1 MEKNTGTTVREVLN
15 LSILRQAKVL
25 SGHKGLDRVVQFI
38 DIMEVPE
45 LKGWVKEGVL
55 ILTTA
60 YAIRN
65 EPLQLTELVR
75 ILHASGGA
83 ALAIKPTRF
92 LQGIPQQTLDVSNE
106 IELPIIEIPA
116 EIPYTDITR
125 PIMELILDRQ
135 AALLRR
141 SEEVYRTLTA
151 MVLENSGIQAV
162 SDSVSGL
169 LRAPVKVV
177 DNVGNTIVSS
187 PAELHWEEADSPL
200 QWGITVDRRQV
211 AKLLVA
217 KDRLDE
223 MEKVCIEQARIVLAL
238 EIMRGKIVADTE
250 HRLRGNFIDELLTPP
265 VPSRHEVE
273 QRGRKL
279 GMHVEHLWEVA
290 VIEGEQ
296 APDEEALLK
305 RLGEEARLRRVSPH
319 VEFRSNRAV
328 LFLPS
333 LDVKRAEDLRNVPK
347 PWAETLLEWVGDKAL
362 GATGSLV
369 GVGGKKYLWEIY
381 DSYTEARKAMAV
393 ARRMPRETPVIR
405 YEEVE
410 IYHLLG
416 EAMQK
421 TDFSKLFER
430 KLGALRRY
438 DEEHNGDLM
447 RTFLCYLE
455 TRGSLI
461 ETASRLYIHRNS
473 VKYRMERIKDITGFD
488 LSDAREQLVCHLCLI
503 YFYLHDNTAA
513 DL

>member
-1 MEKNTGTTVREVLN
+1 M
-15 LSILRQAKVL
+15 
-25 SGHKGLDRVVQFI
+25 
-38 DIMEVPE
+38 
-45 LKGWVKEGVL
+45 
-55 ILTTA
+55 
-60 YAIRN
+60 
-65 EPLQLTELVR
+65 
-75 ILHASGGA
+75 
-83 ALAIKPTRF
+83 
-92 LQGIPQQTLDVSNE
+92 QGIPQQTLDVSNE

-177 DNVGNTIVSS
+177 DTEGKTIVSS
-187 PAELHWEEADSPL
+187 PADLYWGEADSPL

-290 VIEGEQ
+290 VIEGDQ
-296 APDEEALLK
+296 APAEEALLK

-333 LDVKRAEDLRNVPK
+333 MDVKRAEDCATCRSHGRILCSNGLAIKRWGQRAAWLGLEAKNICGRFTTAIPK
-347 PWAETLLEWVGDKAL
+347 RAKRWPSPAACPGKRRSS
-362 GATGSLV
+362 ATKRWRSIIC
-369 GVGGKKYLWEIY
+369 WERRCK
-381 DSYTEARKAMAV
+381 DRFQPAV
-393 ARRMPRETPVIR
+393 
-405 YEEVE
+405 
-410 IYHLLG
+410 
-416 EAMQK
+416 
-421 TDFSKLFER
+421 
-430 KLGALRRY
+430 
-438 DEEHNGDLM
+438 
-447 RTFLCYLE
+447 
-455 TRGSLI
+455 
-461 ETASRLYIHRNS
+461 
-473 VKYRMERIKDITGFD
+473 
-488 LSDAREQLVCHLCLI
+488 
-503 YFYLHDNTAA
+503 
-513 DL
+513 

>member
-1 MEKNTGTTVREVLN
+1 MEKTGTTIKEVLN
-15 LSILRQAKVL
+15 LPILQQAKVL
-25 SGHKGLDRVVQFI
+25 SGHQGLDRVVQFI

-75 ILHASGGA
+75 ILHHSGGA
-83 ALAIKPTRF
+83 ALMIKPTRF
-92 LQGIPQQTLDVSNE
+92 LSGIPQQTLDVSNE

-125 PIMELILDRQ
+125 PVMELILDRQ

-141 SEEVYRTLTA
+141 SEKVYRTLTA

-169 LRAPVKVV
+169 LRAPVSVV
-177 DNVGNTIVSS
+177 DTEGNTIVSS
-187 PAELHWEEADSPL
+187 PPGLNWEEVDTPL
-200 QWGITVDRRQV
+200 QWGITVDRRYV

-223 MEKVCIEQARIVLAL
+223 METVCIEQARIVLAL
-238 EIMRGKIVADTE
+238 EIMRSKIIEDTE
-250 HRLRGNFIDELLTPP
+250 HRMRGNFIDELLTPP
-265 VPSRHEVE
+265 APFRHEVE

-290 VIEGEQ
+290 IIEGEQ
-296 APDEEALLK
+296 APDEETLRK
-305 RLGEEARLRRVSPH
+305 RLGEEARVRRVTPH
-319 VEFRSNRAV
+319 AEFRSNRAV

-333 LDVKRAEDLRNVPK
+333 LDGKRAKNLREKPK
-347 PWAETLLEWVGDKAL
+347 AWADTLQGWIADKAM
-362 GATGSLV
+362 GAASSLV

-381 DSYTEARKAMAV
+381 DSYNEARRALAV
-393 ARRMPRETPVIR
+393 ARRMRQETRVIR
-405 YEEVE
+405 YEAVE

-416 EAMQK
+416 EAMEK
-421 TDFSKLFER
+421 TDFSALFER

-438 DEEHNGDLM
+438 DKEHNGDLL

-455 TRGSLI
+455 SRGSLI
-461 ETASRLYIHRNS
+461 ETAGRLYIHRNS

-488 LSDAREQLVCHLCLI
+488 LNDTREQFVCHLCLI
-503 YFYLHDNTAA
+503 YYYLHGNASV
-513 DL
+513 